1 MDSAAH
7 SLGCMQERPQREI
20 SSSKDSSGPCQKGAA
35 GQTELG
41 SHPKARTLITLGGFA
56 PDGLALVSWSIS
68 NGRGSPSSWKSALD
82 GRRAASESLKADPHF
97 PVTQLLWMYPKQ
109 EIDQSFFQVSPPES
123 ELPSIIGLASRLL
136 GTADFLGAHPR
147 TAGPLQTHQGPDD
160 MLGYPDPEPLM
171 TWPYLGEMNSMVAG
185 DRL

>member
-1 MDSAAH
+1 MGTLAAGFGGGSAELPQSRPCPVSPGDKGTHMDSAAH

-109 EIDQSFFQVSPPES
+109 EIDQSFF
-123 ELPSIIGLASRLL
+123 
-136 GTADFLGAHPR
+136 
-147 TAGPLQTHQGPDD
+147 
-160 MLGYPDPEPLM
+160 
-171 TWPYLGEMNSMVAG
+171 
-185 DRL
+185 